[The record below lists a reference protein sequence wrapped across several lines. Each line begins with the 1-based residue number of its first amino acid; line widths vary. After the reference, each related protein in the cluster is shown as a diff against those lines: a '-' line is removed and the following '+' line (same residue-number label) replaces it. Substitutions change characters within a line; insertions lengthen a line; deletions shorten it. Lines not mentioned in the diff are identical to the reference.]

1 MPPRLVVVRTPF
13 AAALPLFAF
22 LLASMAAA
30 DETVTVGKLTVVNH
44 GLVGVGRIPADQR
57 DKFGE
62 TFGSGSGLAADL
74 KSWHREADGYHG
86 TLYMLPDRG
95 YNIDGTFDYRARLN
109 KVSIVLRPVD
119 AETAATAEEPQH
131 SLAASLTDT
140 IMLIDRA
147 GRPLTG
153 LDPSTGGIRPAAD
166 GLPELPEAPTGAV
179 SIDAEAVVPMPDGSF
194 FVGDEYGPYV
204 YRFADDGHM
213 LSAIRPPDAF
223 IPKRNGKD
231 NFSSNNPGP
240 GAEAPTPPNPESG
253 RQNNQGFEGV
263 SVTPDGRFL
272 VAVLQSA
279 TRQDG
284 GTSAETRRYTR
295 MLYYDLADLDH
306 PKLVRE
312 HVVPL
317 PEFVNAEGKKRVA
330 AQSELLAI
338 DDTHFLLLC
347 RDSGNG
353 YGVEGATSLYRKIEV
368 LDASGASDIAGS
380 KYDGAV
386 PVAPKGKLVEGV
398 VPATLTTLIDIND
411 NAQLKKFGLH
421 NGEPNDRSNLSEKW
435 EGMALLPALDDAHP
449 RDFFLLVSNDND
461 FITLNGFQVGNAYK
475 DQSGAEVDTMIL
487 VYRVTLPPAANH

>member
-1 MPPRLVVVRTPF
+1 
-13 AAALPLFAF
+13 
-22 LLASMAAA
+22 
-30 DETVTVGKLTVVNH
+30 
-44 GLVGVGRIPADQR
+44 
-57 DKFGE
+57 
-62 TFGSGSGLAADL
+62 
-74 KSWHREADGYHG
+74 
-86 TLYMLPDRG
+86 MLPDRG
-95 YNIDGTFDYRARLN
+95 YNITGTFDYRARLN

-119 AETAATAEEPQH
+119 SETAAAAEEPQH
-131 SLAASLTDT
+131 SLAASLADSVLLT
-140 IMLIDRA
+140 DRA

-153 LDPSTGGIRPAAD
+153 LDPSSGGIRPAAD

-240 GAEAPTPPNPESG
+240 GAEAPKPANPESG

-279 TRQDG
+279 ARQDG

-295 MLYYDLADLDH
+295 MLYYDLANLDH

-317 PEFVNAEGKKRVA
+317 PEFVNAEGKKRIA

-368 LDASGASDIAGS
+368 LDAGSASDIAGS
-380 KYDGAV
+380 EYDGIV

-398 VPATLTTLIDIND
+398 VPAMLTTLIDIND

-421 NGEPNDRSNLSEKW
+421 NGTPNDRNNLSEKW

-449 RDFFLLVSNDND
+449 RDFFLFVSNDND
-461 FITLNGFQVGNAYK
+461 FITQNGFQVGSAYK

-487 VYRVTLPPAANH
+487 VYRVTLPAEANR